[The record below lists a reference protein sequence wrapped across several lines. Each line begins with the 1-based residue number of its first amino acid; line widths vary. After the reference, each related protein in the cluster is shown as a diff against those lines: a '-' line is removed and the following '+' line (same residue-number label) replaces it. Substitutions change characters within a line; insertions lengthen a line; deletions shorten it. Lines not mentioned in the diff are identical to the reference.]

1 MESRPS
7 QTTTG
12 GIAPLKPDRIMQ
24 FAFGYAAPLILE
36 AAVNHRVFDV
46 LDKGPKTLE
55 EVAKET
61 GASTRGLRG
70 IMNALV
76 ALEFLARDGNRYK
89 LTPESQQF
97 LVSTKPS
104 YFGSIFKHM
113 CRQLMPK
120 WMQLTEVV
128 KTGKPATELNQ
139 EEGSK
144 FFADFVES
152 IFPMSYP
159 AAQALGDALKISSA
173 KNTVSV
179 LDLAAGSGVWGIALA
194 QKSPKVKV
202 TAVDWPNVLDVTRRV
217 VERFKLG
224 GQFTYSPGDLDSADF
239 GSGHQLATLGHI
251 LHSEGERRSR
261 ELFKKTFKA
270 LAPGG
275 TIAIAEFTPNDE
287 RTGPPPTLIFAVN
300 MIVNTEEGD
309 TFTLAEVRS
318 WLQDAGFKDV
328 RTVDAPGPS
337 PLILATKPG

>member
-1 MESRPS
+1 MESGSS
-7 QTTTG
+7 QKAAG
-12 GIAPLKPDRIMQ
+12 APLKPDRIMQ
-24 FAFGYAAPLILE
+24 FAFAYSAPLMLE

-61 GASTRGLRG
+61 GASVRGLRG

-76 ALEFLARDGNRYK
+76 GLELLARDGNRYK

-97 LVSTKPS
+97 LVSTKPG
-104 YFGSIFKHM
+104 YFGAIFKHM

-128 KTGKPATELNQ
+128 KTGKPATSINQ

-144 FFADFVES
+144 FFAEFVES

-159 AAQALGDALKISSA
+159 AAQTLGDALKISSA
-173 KNTVSV
+173 QTEVKV

-194 QKSPKVKV
+194 QRSPKVKV

-217 VERFKLG
+217 VERFKLNN
-224 GQFTYSPGDLDSADF
+224 QFSYSPGDLDSADF
-239 GSGHQLATLGHI
+239 GSGHHLATLGHI

-261 ELFKKTFKA
+261 ELLKKTFKA

-300 MIVNTEEGD
+300 MLVNTDEGD

-318 WLQDAGFKDV
+318 WLQEVGFKDV

-337 PLILATKPG
+337 PLILATKPA